1 MASRNAYGKGYGRGI
16 EKGAAD
22 TTKKLKSEHSKAVT
36 ATGVI
41 SFVAGAL
48 LTAIFK
54 SGKKI

>member
-1 MASRNAYGKGYGRGI
+1 MASRNAYGKGFGRGI

-22 TTKKLKSEHSKAVT
+22 TAKKLKSEHGKTVT

-41 SFVAGAL
+41 SFVVGAL

-54 SGKKI
+54 TSK